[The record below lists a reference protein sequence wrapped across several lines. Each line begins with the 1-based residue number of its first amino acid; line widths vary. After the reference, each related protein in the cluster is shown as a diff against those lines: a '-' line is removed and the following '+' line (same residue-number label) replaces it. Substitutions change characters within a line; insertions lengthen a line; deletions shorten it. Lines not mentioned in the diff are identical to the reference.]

1 MHKSLSKFGLATTAI
16 ALAMTPALAA
26 AQDQAAPASMP
37 ETPATTG
44 TPPTGTPPT
53 DTPPADTPPV
63 HTPGMSHPDT
73 TTDSMPAPE
82 SEQTADTTTTD
93 PVTSQAAT
101 PSLSSADRDAKMQAW
116 PEEKRTAFNAWT
128 PETQTYFWS
137 LSEDRQEIFWRIADA
152 DKATLAT
159 MAEPQREATWV
170 ELENR
175 IKTMKG

>member
-1 MHKSLSKFGLATTAI
+1 MHKSLNKYGLASAAL
-16 ALAMTPALAA
+16 ALAMTPSLGA
-26 AQDQAAPASMP
+26 AQNQAMP

-53 DTPPADTPPV
+53 ATPPV
-63 HTPGMSHPDT
+63 HTPGMPHSDT
-73 TTDSMPAPE
+73 TTESTPDPTTPMPGD
-82 SEQTADTTTTD
+82 EQTADSAASDQLAT
-93 PVTSQAAT
+93 QAAT
-101 PSLSSADRDAKMQAW
+101 PPVSAADRDAKMQAW
-116 PEEKRTAFNAWT
+116 PAEQRTAFNTCT
-128 PETQTYFWS
+128 PETQTYFWT
-137 LSEDRQEIFWRIADA
+137 LSEDRQEIFWRIADT